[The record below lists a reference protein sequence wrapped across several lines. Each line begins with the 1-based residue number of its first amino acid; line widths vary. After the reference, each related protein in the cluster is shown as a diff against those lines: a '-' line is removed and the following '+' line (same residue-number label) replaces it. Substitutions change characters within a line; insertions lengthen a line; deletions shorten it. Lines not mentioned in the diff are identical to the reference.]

1 MDNVNTM
8 NTNVASIRG
17 ISGYSLKMIAVISM
31 FIDHLGATVVLG
43 YFYATRRITVVT
55 LESDRLMDQLLVWG
69 HDNWELVLSIYDT
82 MRNIGRIAFPIYCF
96 LIVEG
101 FLHTKNVQKYAFRLG
116 LFALISEIPFDLAF
130 NDGWKDMSSNNVY
143 FTLLIGLL
151 VIWGISFIK
160 EKCGLQSRE
169 VPMELSE
176 EYEGRGGEKKQDILA
191 KKGARIWHKL
201 CGIITILACIG
212 VGAFVAE
219 NILHTDYGDA
229 GVLTI
234 VVMYLLHKKSW
245 MGYLMA
251 VLVLTLMT
259 NSTELIALLGAVL
272 VCYYN
277 GERGK
282 NVKYFFY
289 AFYPV
294 HLLLLWLATYLLKF

>member
-1 MDNVNTM
+1 MDHVNTR
-8 NTNVASIRG
+8 NTNSASIRG

-31 FIDHLGATVVLG
+31 FIDHLGATVLLG
-43 YFYATRRITVVT
+43 FLYASRRGTAAIIDS
-55 LESDRLMDQLLVWG
+55 ERLLDQLLVWG
-69 HDNWELVLSIYDT
+69 HDNWTTVYSIYEY
-82 MRNIGRIAFPIYCF
+82 MRYIGRIAFPIYCF

-101 FLHTKNVQKYAFRLG
+101 FLHTKNVKKYALRLG

-130 NDGWKDMSSNNVY
+130 NRGWLDISSNNVY

-151 VIWGISFIK
+151 VIWGISLIRK
-160 EKCGLQSRE
+160 ECGLFAPDASQGLQEAQE
-169 VPMELSE
+169 VPE
-176 EYEGRGGEKKQDILA
+176 ERSKKSIEII
-191 KKGARIWHKL
+191 RKL

-212 VGAFVAE
+212 VGAFVAKY
-219 NILHTDYGDA
+219 ILHTDYGAA

-245 MGYLMA
+245 MGFIVA

-259 NSTELIALLGAVL
+259 NSTELIALIGAVF

-294 HLLLLWLATYLLKF
+294 HLLLLWLITYLLGFKS

>member
-1 MDNVNTM
+1 
-8 NTNVASIRG
+8 
-17 ISGYSLKMIAVISM
+17 MIAVISM

-43 YFYATRRITVVT
+43 FLYATRGMTSAL
-55 LESDRLMDQLLVWG
+55 LESDRLLDQLIVWG
-69 HDNWELVLSIYDT
+69 HNNWNTVYSIYEY
-82 MRNIGRIAFPIYCF
+82 MRYIGRIAFPIYCF

-101 FLHTKNVQKYAFRLG
+101 FLHTKNVKKYALRLG

-130 NDGWKDMSSNNVY
+130 NRGWLDISSNNVY

-151 VIWGISFIK
+151 VIWGISYIRK
-160 EKCGLQSRE
+160 ESGLLCHEVSKELHEEQEEQGAHSKEWIDVLRRVCGF
-169 VPMELSE
+169 
-176 EYEGRGGEKKQDILA
+176 
-191 KKGARIWHKL
+191 
-201 CGIITILACIG
+201 ITILACIG
-212 VGAFVAE
+212 VGAFIAKY
-219 NILHTDYGDA
+219 ILHTDYGAA
-229 GVLTI
+229 GVFTI

-245 MGYLMA
+245 MGFIMA

-259 NSTELIALLGAVL
+259 NSTELIALIGAVF

-294 HLLLLWLATYLLKF
+294 HLLLLWLITYLLGFKS

>member
-1 MDNVNTM
+1 V
-8 NTNVASIRG
+8 
-17 ISGYSLKMIAVISM
+17 K
-31 FIDHLGATVVLG
+31 
-43 YFYATRRITVVT
+43 
-55 LESDRLMDQLLVWG
+55 
-69 HDNWELVLSIYDT
+69 
-82 MRNIGRIAFPIYCF
+82 
-96 LIVEG
+96 
-101 FLHTKNVQKYAFRLG
+101 KYALRLG

-130 NDGWKDMSSNNVY
+130 NRGWLDISSNNVY

-151 VIWGISFIK
+151 VIWGISAVTK
-160 EKCGLQSRE
+160 KCRLCVCEES
-169 VPMELSE
+169 VELPNG
-176 EYEGRGGEKKQDILA
+176 YEGQGTPPKKAVEII
-191 KKGARIWHKL
+191 RKL

-212 VGAFVAE
+212 VGAFVAKY
-219 NILHTDYGDA
+219 ILHTDYGAA

-245 MGYLMA
+245 MGFIVA

-259 NSTELIALLGAVL
+259 NSTELIALIGAVF

-294 HLLLLWLATYLLKF
+294 HLLLLWLITYLLGFKS